1 MGLQSRLFRGDPKL
15 EAAAVSVSA
24 HVTPGATGDHVA
36 KIQFALMRL
45 DEAPLDQDGTYGP
58 QTAAAVL
65 AYKQKRNIINR
76 SYQTQADNIVGI
88 MTMAALDKEMRQREQ
103 TPTTAEIIV
112 CRVGRTPPR
121 SQATGGRTTG
131 RANRRGPAARRSRGR
146 TRTSPKLRWWPRS
159 TS

>member
-88 MTMAALDKEMRQREQ
+88 MTMASLDREMLEQ
-103 TPTTAEIIV
+103 EQQPGFVRIIACEVARTAPK
-112 CRVGRTPPR
+112 G
-121 SQATGGRTTG
+121 S
-131 RANRRGPAARRSRGR
+131 PA
-146 TRTSPKLRWWPRS
+146 
-159 TS
+159 